1 MTHISYLQAILIGM
15 LQGVSELFPISSL
28 GHTILVPAWVG
39 GDWEK
44 LVHEDYYLEIAVALH
59 LATAIAL
66 FIVFGK
72 KWIQMLSAFFR
83 MRRED
88 PDFRL
93 LMLVLAATMPTAAIG
108 LVFSDYFE
116 GIFGSPKMSSIFL
129 TINGL
134 ILFLVAVHVSKQKS
148 HVWAADSSAIEIKTV
163 TIFQALG
170 IGVAQC
176 AAFFPGISRFGITLG
191 FTLLLGV
198 SLATATD
205 FAFLL
210 SFPLILG
217 AAIYKLPELFTP
229 QLSTIRGPI
238 IVGSIISLLSTLVAI
253 FLLKIWS
260 RSGSLKPFAFYCA
273 AVGVLSFIRFWA
285 RS

>member
-1 MTHISYLQAILIGM
+1 MS
-15 LQGVSELFPISSL
+15 
-28 GHTILVPAWVG
+28 
-39 GDWEK
+39 
-44 LVHEDYYLEIAVALH
+44 
-59 LATAIAL
+59 L

-72 KWIQMLSAFFR
+72 KWIQMFDAFFH
-83 MRRED
+83 MRTKD

-108 LVFSDYFE
+108 LVFGDYFE

-129 TINGL
+129 TMNGL
-134 ILFLVAVHVSKQKS
+134 ILFLVAVHVSKRKS
-148 HVWAADSSAIEIKTV
+148 HVWAADSSTLEIKAI

-191 FTLLLGV
+191 FTLILGV

-210 SFPLILG
+210 AFPLILG

-229 QLSTIRGPI
+229 ELSAIRGPI
-238 IVGSIISLLSTLVAI
+238 IVGSIVSLFSTLIAI
-253 FLLKIWS
+253 FLLKKWS

-273 AVGVLSFIRFWA
+273 AFGILSFIRFWA
-285 RS
+285 

>member
-1 MTHISYLQAILIGM
+1 MTHISYLQAIFIGM

-28 GHTILVPAWVG
+28 GHTILIPAWVG

-44 LVHEDYYLEIAVALH
+44 LVHEHYYLEIAVAMH
-59 LATAIAL
+59 LATAVAL
-66 FIVFGK
+66 FLVFGK
-72 KWIQMLSAFFR
+72 KWIQMLNAFIHL
-83 MRRED
+83 RRQD

-116 GIFGSPKMSSIFL
+116 RIFGSPKMSSVFL

-134 ILFLVAVHVSKQKS
+134 ILFLVAVHVTKLKS
-148 HVWAADSSAIEIKTV
+148 HVWATSSSTIEIRTM

-176 AAFFPGISRFGITLG
+176 AAYFPGISRFGITLG
-191 FTLLLGV
+191 FTLLLGI
-198 SLATATD
+198 SLATAVN

-217 AAIYKLPELFTP
+217 AAIYKLPDLFTP
-229 QLSTIRGPI
+229 QLSAIRGPI
-238 IVGSIISLLSTLVAI
+238 IVGSIISLGSTLIAI
-253 FLLKIWS
+253 FILKRWS
-260 RSGSLKPFAFYCA
+260 RSGSLRPFAFYCA
-273 AVGVLSFIRFWA
+273 TVGILSFIRFWA
-285 RS
+285 